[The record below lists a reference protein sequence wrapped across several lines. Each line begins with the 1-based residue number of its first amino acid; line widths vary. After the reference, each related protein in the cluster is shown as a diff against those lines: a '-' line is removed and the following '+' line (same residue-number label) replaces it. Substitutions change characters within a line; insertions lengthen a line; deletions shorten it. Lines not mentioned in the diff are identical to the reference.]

1 MFRVVVLKTAQKALD
16 KLPKQAQIKIT
27 KRIRSLASNPYIG
40 KQLHG
45 DLEGKMAIRLWPY
58 RIIYKILRKQLI
70 IEILDIGHRQGVYK

>member
-1 MFRVVVLKTAQKALD
+1 MFRVVVLKTAQKSLG

-27 KRIRSLASNPYIG
+27 KRIRSLAYNPYGG

-58 RIIYKILRKQLI
+58 RIIYKIFRKQLI
-70 IEILDIGHRQGVYK
+70 IEILDIGHRQGIYR